1 MRAETRRLP
10 SPLRALLLAGLL
22 VASAR
27 AAAPA
32 EVTAFLSGASPGEA
46 WSRGYGGVLTITL
59 FNIVGG
65 EIEGAWQGAEL
76 PSTSLFTLS
85 AKAYVGPSI
94 GRFVPY
100 GGLGA
105 GVYRESL
112 PGSSDTGTLGLI
124 FVGAKLKFPF
134 GLVLRGEYQWV
145 DLPLAAPVG
154 LDRRYFFGLGLGF

>member
-1 MRAETRRLP
+1 MRAESRPRP
-10 SPLRALLLAGLL
+10 SLLRVLLLAGLL

-32 EVTAFLSGASPGEA
+32 EVTAFISGASPGEA
-46 WSRGYGGVLTITL
+46 WGRGYGGVLTITL

-85 AKAYVGPSI
+85 AKAYIGPQI

-105 GVYRESL
+105 GVPRIFSMIHL
-112 PGSSDTGTLGLI
+112 PRSTGEVRFGYEVIVRTLPCPSRPRRSSGSPSTRR
-124 FVGAKLKFPF
+124 K
-134 GLVLRGEYQWV
+134 W
-145 DLPLAAPVG
+145 LP
-154 LDRRYFFGLGLGF
+154 